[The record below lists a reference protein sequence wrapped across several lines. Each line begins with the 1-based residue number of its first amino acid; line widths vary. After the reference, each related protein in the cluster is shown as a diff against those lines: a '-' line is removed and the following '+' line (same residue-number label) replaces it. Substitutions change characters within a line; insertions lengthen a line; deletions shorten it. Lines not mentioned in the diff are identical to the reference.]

1 MRRFLVLI
9 LCFSLP
15 LSAQEV
21 LRGEVKIELEQ
32 MRGFISEETR
42 LLSFEEARN
51 AALEDAAVF
60 FGAMIYGWSFHYE
73 VGERARSIEERLDL
87 TSLGTIIADDPRLEA
102 EEPQLR
108 DFILYLWSDYRLSDT
123 QRHRLA
129 KWRAG
134 GVRTAQAYGYS
145 SLENKHAA
153 LEDAAR
159 TALRA
164 ILRGM
169 ERNRPKEVSGY
180 ISLAAFPRYGLN
192 SGRWM
197 AAGRFR
203 IEIVEIVPF
212 SAY

>member
-1 MRRFLVLI
+1 MRWLI
-9 LCFSLP
+9 LLLCLSLP
-15 LSAQEV
+15 LAAQEI

-32 MRGFISEETR
+32 MRGFSAEETR
-42 LLSFEEARN
+42 LLSLEEARN
-51 AALEDAAVF
+51 TALEDAAVF

-73 VGERARSIEERLDL
+73 VGERARNIEERLDL
-87 TSLGTIIADDPRLEA
+87 TPLGSINANDPRLEA

-123 QRHRLA
+123 QRQRMA

-134 GVRTAQAYGYS
+134 NTRTAQAFGYS
-145 SLENKHAA
+145 TLEDKYAA

-164 ILRGM
+164 MLRGM
-169 ERNRPKEVSGY
+169 ERNRPKEVTGY

-197 AAGRFR
+197 AAGRFH
-203 IEIVEIVPF
+203 IEILEIVPF
-212 SAY
+212 AAY

>member
-1 MRRFLVLI
+1 MVLV

-15 LSAQEV
+15 LTAQEV

-32 MRGFISEETR
+32 MRGFSAEETR
-42 LLSFEEARN
+42 LLSLEEARN

-73 VGERARSIEERLDL
+73 VGERERNIEEKLDL
-87 TSLGTIIADDPRLEA
+87 TPLGTINADDPRLEA

-108 DFILYLWSDYRLSDT
+108 DYNLYLWSDYRLSDT
-123 QRHRLA
+123 QRNRLA

-134 GVRTAQAYGYS
+134 GVRTAQAYGFS
-145 SLENKHAA
+145 SLEDKHAA

-164 ILRGM
+164 MLRSM
-169 ERNRPKEVSGY
+169 ERNRPKEVNGY

-203 IEIVEIVPF
+203 IEILEIIPF
-212 SAY
+212 AAY